1 MILMFTRCL
10 YAYFGDSTSLPMQF
24 LVLSTIAYA
33 LYEVLYKRLATVKDD
48 PAQVQNSLRILGLMG
63 VHTLLWMW

>member
-1 MILMFTRCL
+1 
-10 YAYFGDSTSLPMQF
+10 MQF
-24 LVLSTIAYA
+24 LVSSTILYA